1 MCFPATVGDG
11 TKRPH
16 KSTTY
21 DGRVSDPRDAAAQ
34 ARRTRPS
41 WLVAL
46 VTLLALV
53 PGLVGLGA
61 ARAVADET
69 SATITI
75 TGIDPMVVSNS
86 GDLTITGALTNTGS
100 SPITGAT
107 LRLWSTRAPI
117 TNGDA
122 FYNALAGDQDV
133 TNTLPVRDDDASSQ
147 ITDLAAGASRSYS
160 LQAPFNGSESLGLA
174 STSSAYLL
182 GVMLVDDDGGLITFT
197 SAIIGYPGS
206 NGYQATTVAELSSAP
221 SFVPTT
227 TDDASGDMSGD
238 APEEAVFTDDHLADE
253 IAEGGRLD
261 LIADLAE
268 TDDVTSLI
276 DPLLWDELT
285 AMTSGYR
292 VRSGTESTTTGS
304 GQSAAA
310 SFLDRL
316 KRIAANGRS
325 YRTLYGCLDVTA
337 AVSAGRGE
345 LVESAATAP
354 AAGSALAGLGLA
366 IVTDGSSTSQPMVD
380 ALERVDPQIVLAS
393 DLDPDGELYQ
403 VDGLTMLATHASI
416 ATGIPGA
423 ASSSDAQ
430 RAARLQAEQLVYS
443 LSGSP
448 AVDVVTTSD
457 AARAELASADGRTR
471 LPIKE
476 LVASQQAVAVQP
488 RQSLPSTSVNRGGA
502 EHTVRGDIGVYE
514 ELTGSSTG
522 IDDEKVVLA
531 AWSSAFSSDAA
542 ADEYVRTALS
552 PITSALASGEVSV
565 HISERLVIPDDD
577 SSLPVSV
584 TNTMS
589 VPVRVRIHFE
599 SENPRR
605 ISIADTEEL
614 EIGAGESVT
623 VRITPT
629 ATGNGNVQMSAV
641 VMTTGDRSTELG
653 PRSEFVVSA
662 NSSGRVA
669 WVIIIA
675 SGIVLMAAT
684 ALRVRQVRRERARRP
699 AENTTGG
706 ET

>member
-1 MCFPATVGDG
+1 MRRWC
-11 TKRPH
+11 TKPPH

-21 DGRVSDPRDAAAQ
+21 DGRVNDPRDAAAQ
-34 ARRTRPS
+34 TRRARPF

-46 VTLLALV
+46 VALLTLV
-53 PGLVGLGA
+53 PGLIGA
-61 ARAVADET
+61 PGAVADET

-75 TGIDPMVVSNS
+75 TGLGPMAVSES
-86 GDLTITGALTNTGS
+86 GELTVTGTLTNTGS

-133 TNTLPVRDDDASSQ
+133 TNTLPVQDDDASSQ

-160 LQAPFNGSESLGLA
+160 LRAPFNGPESLGMT
-174 STSSAYLL
+174 STSSAYLF

-197 SAIIGYPGS
+197 SAVIGYPGS
-206 NGYQATTVAELSSAP
+206 GDYQATTVAELSSAP
-221 SFVPTT
+221 SLVPATT
-227 TDDASGDMSGD
+227 GTASDG
-238 APEEAVFTDDHLADE
+238 AVFTDDHLADE

-285 AMTSGYR
+285 AMASGYR
-292 VRSGTESTTTGS
+292 VRSDPETTTTGT
-304 GQSAAA
+304 GQSEAA

-345 LVESAATAP
+345 LVESAAATP
-354 AAGSALAGLGLA
+354 ATDGPLAGLDLA
-366 IVTDGSSTSQPMVD
+366 IVTDSSSTSQTMVET
-380 ALERVDPQIVLAS
+380 LERADPQIVLAS

-403 VDGLTMLATHASI
+403 VDDLTMLATHASI

-423 ASSSDAQ
+423 ASNSDAQ

-443 LSGSP
+443 KSGSP

-457 AARAELASADGRTR
+457 AARAELASASGRTR

-476 LVASQQAVAVQP
+476 LVASQQAVTAQT
-488 RQSLPSTSVNRGGA
+488 RQSLPSASANRGGV

-514 ELTGSSTG
+514 ELTGHG
-522 IDDEKVVLA
+522 AGVDDEKLVLA

-552 PITSALASGEVSV
+552 PISSALASGQVSV

-599 SENPRR
+599 SENPGR

-623 VRITPT
+623 VRINPT
-629 ATGNGNVQMSAV
+629 ATSNGNVQMSAV
-641 VMTTGDRSTELG
+641 VMTTGERSTELG

-684 ALRVRQVRRERARRP
+684 ALRVRQVRRERTPTPDEDA
-699 AENTTGG
+699 TDG